1 MSRSDSKSDPLAR
14 WATWREIAAQPGI
27 WRGWGASF
35 DAAAARAW
43 IAAQGAGE
51 IWLCGAG
58 SSAYLGEI
66 VAAGLEGQAGPR
78 LRAVA
83 TTDIV
88 SRPRAFLA
96 GRRPLVVS
104 FGRSGDS
111 AETLGTLDALDA
123 LAPEAPRLNITCNP
137 KGALARRPAPG
148 PRRVI
153 LLPEATHDAGFAMT
167 SSFTTML
174 LTALAVLD
182 AAAPPARLP
191 ARMAALAGR
200 LEALLPALRQ
210 SAGARPGRAVFLGA
224 GALAGAA
231 REAALKVL
239 ELTAGATPALWET
252 TLGFRHGPKS
262 FVEGDTAITLFRAP
276 DAHAARYD
284 DDLLSELAAQFPA
297 ARLTVLGPGAQG
309 AAEAAA
315 RAGPGQ
321 ARIAAIEAPMPDGAA
336 WGAPLAVALAQVQ
349 GVLWSEA
356 LGLDVD
362 DPFAGRGT
370 LSRVVS
376 GVRLHPVAP

>member
-1 MSRSDSKSDPLAR
+1 MSRPDALAR
-14 WATWREIAAQPGI
+14 WATWREIAAQPEI
-27 WRGWGASF
+27 WRGWGAAL

-43 IAAQGAGE
+43 IAAQGVDE

-78 LRAVA
+78 LRAVP

-96 GRRPLVVS
+96 RRRPLVVS

-123 LAPEAPRLNITCNP
+123 LAPETPRLNITCNP
-137 KGALARRPAPG
+137 EGALARRPAPG
-148 PRRVI
+148 PQRVI

-182 AAAPPARLP
+182 AAAPPERLP
-191 ARMAALAGR
+191 ARMAALADR
-200 LEALLPALRQ
+200 LAALLPALRRG
-210 SAGARPGRAVFLGA
+210 AGARPGRAVFLGA
-224 GALAGAA
+224 GALGGAA
-231 REAALKVL
+231 REAALKVM
-239 ELTAGATPALWET
+239 ELTAGATAALSET

-262 FVEGDTAITLFRAP
+262 FVAGDTAITVFRSP
-276 DAHAARYD
+276 DPHAARYD
-284 DDLLSELAAQFPA
+284 DDLLAELAAQFPD
-297 ARLTVLGPGAQG
+297 ARLTVLGPGAQPAAQG
-309 AAEAAA
+309 AADAAEAADA
-315 RAGPGQ
+315 AG
-321 ARIAAIEAPMPDGAA
+321 AKITAIEAPMPDGAA
-336 WGAPLAVALAQVQ
+336 WGTPLAVALAQVQ
-349 GVLWSEA
+349 GVLWGEA